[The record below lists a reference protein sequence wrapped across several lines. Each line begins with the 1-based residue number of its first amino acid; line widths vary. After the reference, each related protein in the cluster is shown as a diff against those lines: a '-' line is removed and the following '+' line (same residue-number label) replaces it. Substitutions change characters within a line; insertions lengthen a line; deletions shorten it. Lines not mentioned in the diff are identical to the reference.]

1 MTNRANSERVKSITR
16 LKKCLYI
23 LLVLFML
30 YKLRFSVG
38 FSLGCRGRSPIPV
51 NLLPNSTICCVF
63 LLRIMWQIFCF
74 KSVDYFFPHS
84 ESILFA
90 ALGGSGRAGHR
101 RRNSVRTLA
110 ARQYSTGCSPLCR
123 TNPFQHRVTNMY
135 RCLQWFH
142 RTATLFPQLLYEQTD
157 FFEARLVTIC
167 LEIFWKWILHVQFV
181 LKYVIFTVFYCLRFS
196 VYSRGTTFV
205 ILSVILPKKW
215 KNQNPYWLATS
226 YVNSISFMPTVQ
238 STVSHSVLS
247 SNLLKL

>member
-1 MTNRANSERVKSITR
+1 MARKRHLHQPQGV
-16 LKKCLYI
+16 Y
-23 LLVLFML
+23 F
-30 YKLRFSVG
+30 G
-38 FSLGCRGRSPIPV
+38 
-51 NLLPNSTICCVF
+51 
-63 LLRIMWQIFCF
+63 FCF
-74 KSVDYFFPHS
+74 YCGYCDRYSVSNLWIIFFPHS

-167 LEIFWKWILHVQFV
+167 LEIF
-181 LKYVIFTVFYCLRFS
+181 
-196 VYSRGTTFV
+196 
-205 ILSVILPKKW
+205 
-215 KNQNPYWLATS
+215 
-226 YVNSISFMPTVQ
+226 
-238 STVSHSVLS
+238 
-247 SNLLKL
+247 

>member
-1 MTNRANSERVKSITR
+1 MSVFVFTADIVTD
-16 LKKCLYI
+16 I
-23 LLVLFML
+23 LF
-30 YKLRFSVG
+30 K
-38 FSLGCRGRSPIPV
+38 I
-51 NLLPNSTICCVF
+51 
-63 LLRIMWQIFCF
+63 CF

-167 LEIFWKWILHVQFV
+167 LEIFWKWILHIQFV

-215 KNQNPYWLATS
+215 KSQNPYLLENS

-238 STVSHSVLS
+238 STVSHSVIY